1 MDLEELERELFLLDM
16 KDHFTDK
23 DFEKKREL
31 TQKLEE
37 LKNESER
44 VFQ

>member
-1 MDLEELERELFLLDM
+1 MSIEDIEKELFLLDM

-23 DFEKKREL
+23 DFERRREL

-37 LKNESER
+37 LKNESE
-44 VFQ
+44 